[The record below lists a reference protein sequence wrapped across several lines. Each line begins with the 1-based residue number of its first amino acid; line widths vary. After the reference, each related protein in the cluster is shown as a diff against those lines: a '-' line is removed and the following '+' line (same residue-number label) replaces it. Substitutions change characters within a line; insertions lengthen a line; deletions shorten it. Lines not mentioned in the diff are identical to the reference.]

1 MTADGRARIWATL
14 ALGAGLLAGC
24 AGAAPAGSPGGVPT
38 TVLARDG
45 IATSPGVPEP
55 SPTTVPVTAAP
66 TEFVDRAGLVADA
79 VRRAGVP
86 TRPVVPVLQAPWD
99 VDAGFDTVAQKE
111 AWGRGHVTFAPGV
124 DTDATSTGTMRL
136 ASGSARSVDVIGV
149 RAALDRALDGALDA
163 PAPCDNIPAAECR
176 LVVSEAVLT
185 QTSVESSQGRLTLP
199 AWRLTVDGLSH
210 PITVVAVADGVLV
223 RPQQP
228 PSPLP
233 GLPDAPQGLR
243 AADSL
248 RGVDG
253 STVVVGIGHG
263 ACDPNLAAHVVE
275 FDDLVVVGGTADPP
289 PADTVCPAIY
299 LSTPAELHLTRPLGE
314 RPVIDAVT
322 GLPRFLGVP
331 AS

>member
-55 SPTTVPVTAAP
+55 SRTTVPVTAAP

-185 QTSVESSQGRLTLP
+185 QTSVVSSQGRLTLP
-199 AWRLTVDGLSH
+199 AWRLS
-210 PITVVAVADGVLV
+210 
-223 RPQQP
+223 
-228 PSPLP
+228 
-233 GLPDAPQGLR
+233 
-243 AADSL
+243 
-248 RGVDG
+248 
-253 STVVVGIGHG
+253 VVGIGHG